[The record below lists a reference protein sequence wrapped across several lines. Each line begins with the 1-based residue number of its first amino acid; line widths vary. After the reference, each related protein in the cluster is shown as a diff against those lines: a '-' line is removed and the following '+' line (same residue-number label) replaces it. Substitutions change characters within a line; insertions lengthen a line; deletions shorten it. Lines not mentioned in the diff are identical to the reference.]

1 MARVF
6 TQRAAKLLDLPGR
19 TALEIVSGDGGVSG
33 ITLRKIEIPVPVP
46 GNSPRSRHVHND
58 FEECIYVLSGGGMTE
73 ADSGNYAL
81 KAGDAI
87 VIPSGEKHAT
97 RNTGTEPLVLYSRSA
112 TFGRVLLNLAYRRRM
127 SGSDERGCALPAPAN

>member
-6 TQRAAKLLDLPGR
+6 TQSAAKSLGLPGR
-19 TALEIVSGDGGVSG
+19 TVLEIVSGEGGASG
-33 ITLRKIEIPVPVP
+33 ITLRRVEIPVPSP
-46 GNSPRSRHVHND
+46 GDSPRIRHVHNE
-58 FEECIYVLSGGGMTE
+58 FEECIYILEGEGITE

-97 RNTGTEPLVLYSRSA
+97 RSTGGEPLVLLCFFPVGDIRQGTAEPGVPPKDASKR
-112 TFGRVLLNLAYRRRM
+112 
-127 SGSDERGCALPAPAN
+127 

>member
-6 TQRAAKLLDLPGR
+6 TAGAAKLLGLPGR
-19 TALEIVSGDGGVSG
+19 TALEIVSGSDGDPG
-33 ITLRKIEIPVPVP
+33 ITLRKVEIPVPAF
-46 GNSPRSRHVHND
+46 GDSPRSRHVHND
-58 FEECIYVLSGGGMTE
+58 CEECLSGDAMTE

-97 RNTGTEPLVLYSRSA
+97 RNTGSEPLVLLCFFPVGDIRHGTVEPGVSPKGTSKQ
-112 TFGRVLLNLAYRRRM
+112 
-127 SGSDERGCALPAPAN
+127 

>member
-6 TQRAAKLLDLPGR
+6 TQSGAKSLGLPGR
-19 TALEIVSGDGGVSG
+19 TALEIVSGEGGASG
-33 ITLRKIEIPVPVP
+33 ITLRKVEIPVPSP
-46 GNSPRSRHVHND
+46 GDSPRNRHVHNN
-58 FEECIYVLSGGGMTE
+58 FEECIYVLAGEGKTE

-97 RNTGTEPLVLYSRSA
+97 RNTGSEPLVLLCFFPTGDIKQGTA
-112 TFGRVLLNLAYRRRM
+112 EPGVLSKDASKR
-127 SGSDERGCALPAPAN
+127 

>member
-6 TQRAAKLLDLPGR
+6 KAGAAKSLGLPGR
-19 TALEIVSGDGGVSG
+19 TVLEVVSGEGGAFG
-33 ITLRKIEIPVPVP
+33 ITLRKVEIPVPSP
-46 GNSPRSRHVHND
+46 GDSPRSRHVHND
-58 FEECIYVLSGGGMTE
+58 CEECIYVLAGEGMTE

-97 RNTGTEPLVLYSRSA
+97 RNTGSEPLVLLC
-112 TFGRVLLNLAYRRRM
+112 FFPIGDIRRGTAEPSVPPKDASKR
-127 SGSDERGCALPAPAN
+127 

>member
-6 TQRAAKLLDLPGR
+6 TPGAAKSLGLAGR
-19 TALEIVSGDGGVSG
+19 TALEIVSGDSGASG
-33 ITLRKIEIPVPVP
+33 ITLRKVEIPVSSP
-46 GNSPRSRHVHND
+46 GDSPRSRHVHND
-58 FEECIYVLSGGGMTE
+58 FEECIYVLSGEGMTE

-97 RNTGTEPLVLYSRSA
+97 RNTGTEPLM
-112 TFGRVLLNLAYRRRM
+112 LLCFFPVGNIRQGTA
-127 SGSDERGCALPAPAN
+127 EPAAPSKDASKQ

>member
-6 TQRAAKLLDLPGR
+6 TQGAAKSLGLPGR
-19 TALEIVSGDGGVSG
+19 TALEIVSGEGGVSG
-33 ITLRKIEIPVPVP
+33 ITLRKVEIPAPSP
-46 GNSPRSRHVHND
+46 GDAPRSRHVHND
-58 FEECIYVLSGGGMTE
+58 CEECVYVLAGEGMTE

-97 RNTGTEPLVLYSRSA
+97 RNTGSEPLILLCFFPVGDIRQGTAEPGMSPKDA
-112 TFGRVLLNLAYRRRM
+112 TKR
-127 SGSDERGCALPAPAN
+127 

>member
-6 TQRAAKLLDLPGR
+6 KEAAAKSLGLPGR

-33 ITLRKIEIPVPVP
+33 ITLRKVEIPVQSP
-46 GNSPRSRHVHND
+46 GDSPRRRHVHND
-58 FEECIYVLSGGGMTE
+58 FEECIYVLAGEGVTE
-73 ADSGNYAL
+73 ADSGNYGL

-97 RNTGTEPLVLYSRSA
+97 RNTGSEPLI
-112 TFGRVLLNLAYRRRM
+112 LLCFFPVGDIRQGTAEPGVSPKDAAKR
-127 SGSDERGCALPAPAN
+127 

>member
-6 TQRAAKLLDLPGR
+6 TQRTAKLLGLPGR

-33 ITLRKIEIPVPVP
+33 ITLRRVEIPVDTT
-46 GNSPRSRHVHND
+46 GDLPRSRHMHND
-58 FEECIYVLSGGGMTE
+58 FEECMYVLAGEGMTE
-73 ADSGNYAL
+73 ADSGNYVV

-97 RNTGTEPLVLYSRSA
+97 RNTGSEPLVLLCFFPVGDIRQGTAEPGVSPKDVA
-112 TFGRVLLNLAYRRRM
+112 
-127 SGSDERGCALPAPAN
+127 

>member
-6 TQRAAKLLDLPGR
+6 KETAAKVLGLPGR
-19 TALEIVSGDGGVSG
+19 TALEIVSGAGGASG
-33 ITLRKIEIPVPVP
+33 ITLRKVEIPVPAQ
-46 GNSPRSRHVHND
+46 GDLPRGRHVHNE
-58 FEECIYVLSGGGMTE
+58 FEECIYVLAGEGITE

-97 RNTGTEPLVLYSRSA
+97 RNTGSEPLVLLCFFPIGDIRKGTAEPGVSPKDASKR
-112 TFGRVLLNLAYRRRM
+112 
-127 SGSDERGCALPAPAN
+127 

>member
-6 TQRAAKLLDLPGR
+6 TQRTAKVLGLPGR

-33 ITLRKIEIPVPVP
+33 ITLRKVEIPVPSA
-46 GNSPRSRHVHND
+46 GDSPRSRHVHND
-58 FEECIYVLSGGGMTE
+58 FEECIYVLAGEGMTE

-97 RNTGTEPLVLYSRSA
+97 RNTGSVPLVLLCFFPIGDIRQGTAEPGVSPKDIRK
-112 TFGRVLLNLAYRRRM
+112 R
-127 SGSDERGCALPAPAN
+127 

>member
-6 TQRAAKLLDLPGR
+6 TQGAAKSLGLPGR
-19 TALEIVSGDGGVSG
+19 TVLELVSGARGDPG
-33 ITLRKIEIPVPVP
+33 ITLRKVEIPLASA
-46 GNSPRSRHVHND
+46 GESPRSRHVHND
-58 FEECIYVLSGGGMTE
+58 FEECIYVLAGEGMTE

-97 RNTGTEPLVLYSRSA
+97 RNTGSEPLVLLCFFPVGDIRQGTVEPSVSPKDA
-112 TFGRVLLNLAYRRRM
+112 SKG
-127 SGSDERGCALPAPAN
+127 